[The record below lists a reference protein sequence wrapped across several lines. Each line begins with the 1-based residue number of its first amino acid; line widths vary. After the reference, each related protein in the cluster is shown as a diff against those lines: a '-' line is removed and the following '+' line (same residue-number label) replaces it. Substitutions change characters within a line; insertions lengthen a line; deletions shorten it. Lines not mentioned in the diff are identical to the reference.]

1 MGESILGKMTKFYAR
16 LLTVFTFAIL
26 LSIGDISAQVTFNI
40 RGVSGTQSFVVSM
53 KSASTWAAPLNQL
66 SSVQIIVKVPHGVG
80 ADEFN
85 VATRTPVVIDPN
97 TGFPINWLSEVAARA
112 PLEAPNFDYFT
123 FYPIGITALPFVA
136 GTEQTLF
143 SFTYTGNCITNE
155 AIGLSVSII
164 ENDTDPFSPIFIGGN
179 NSQNLNITN
188 SLDPFGMFVDFGIEN
203 AFVGT
208 YLDGSRDCSVN
219 FPVEWLDFTATPAG
233 AVVDIE
239 WATAI
244 EAGNKFF
251 SVERSVDG
259 RLFQEILR
267 VPGQGNSN
275 EVTTYKEVDNE
286 PIPGYSY
293 YRLRQVDFDAGF
305 SYSEVVEVFFD
316 PAAVELGIQVYPNPS
331 TQAEGFKVEFD
342 SPEEQYLYLELY
354 ATSGQIVYKKLV
366 ETKRGFNEQIIPANG
381 LSSGVYHLR
390 LYNDQQS
397 ESAQLIIK

>member
-1 MGESILGKMTKFYAR
+1 M
-16 LLTVFTFAIL
+16 
-26 LSIGDISAQVTFNI
+26 Q
-40 RGVSGTQSFVVSM
+40 
-53 KSASTWAAPLNQL
+53 SASTWGPPLDYQV
-66 SSVQIIVKVPHGVG
+66 SSVQIIVKVPHGTG

-85 VATRTPVVIDPN
+85 VGTRTSMVSDPS
-97 TGFPINWLSEVAARA
+97 TGFAINWSSEASARA
-112 PLEAPNFDYFT
+112 PIEAPTFDYFS
-123 FYPIGITALPFVA
+123 FFPAGGLSALPFAA
-136 GTEQTLF
+136 GVEQSLF

-155 AIGLSVSII
+155 AAGLTVSII
-164 ENDTDPFSPIFIGGN
+164 DNDTDPFSPIFIGGN
-179 NSQNLNITN
+179 NSLSLNMTN
-188 SLDPFGMFVDFGIEN
+188 YLDPFGMFIDNGIAN

-219 FPVEWLDFTATPAG
+219 FPVEWLDFTATPVG
-233 AVVDIE
+233 SVVDIA

-275 EVTTYKEVDNE
+275 EVTTYKEVDTD

-305 SYSEVVEVFFD
+305 SYSEIVEVFFD
-316 PAAVELGIQVYPNPS
+316 PDAVELGIQVYPNPS
-331 TQAEGFKVEFD
+331 TQSEGFTLEFD
-342 SPEEQYLYLELY
+342 SPEEQYFYLEMY

-366 ETKRGFNEQIIPANG
+366 EAKRGRNEQTIPANG
-381 LSSGVYHLR
+381 LTTGVYHLR
-390 LYNDQQS
+390 FYNDQQS
-397 ESAQLIIK
+397 ESAQVIIK